1 MRKSVKMLLM
11 AAAAVSMITACSGQ
25 TTTKESSAALE
36 NTSEA
41 PKDTTEAADKEV
53 SNEEAAV
60 WPSTKTVEIYLPFAA
75 GGNSDLCARILG
87 EALGKKTGANFVV
100 VNQTEGNGAV
110 CYNTIAEAPADGS
123 ILGWVTPSWFTSYFA
138 GIHDLNPTK
147 DFSVLAGSDLLSP
160 VYLCVP
166 KNSPFDTL
174 DSLVTYCK
182 EHPGELVFGMQL
194 GSASHYYAE
203 SCAQSLGVSWNYVEN
218 GTDANRITS
227 LMGGITQ
234 ATVVSG
240 VSALQYVEAGELKAL
255 CCVAEPGSATP
266 EALKDI
272 PSLKGAGYENIA
284 VRNCNFLYGPKMDDA
299 LCAEINRIFTEV
311 FTDAEVQKR
320 LIEMNQEQ
328 TIWKDNIEATETVNQ
343 LYESYHA
350 IAENLNILAPG
361 RD

>member
-1 MRKSVKMLLM
+1 MQSLHFFAIIPSLTV
-11 AAAAVSMITACSGQ
+11 G
-25 TTTKESSAALE
+25 
-36 NTSEA
+36 
-41 PKDTTEAADKEV
+41 KDG
-53 SNEEAAV
+53 
-60 WPSTKTVEIYLPFAA
+60 I
-75 GGNSDLCARILG
+75 
-87 EALGKKTGANFVV
+87 

-110 CYNTIAEAPADGS
+110 CYNTIAGEPKDGS

-147 DFSVLAGSDLLSP
+147 DFSVLAGADLLSP

-166 KNSPFDTL
+166 KNSPFETL
-174 DSLVTYCK
+174 DDLVAYCK
-182 EHPGELVFGMQL
+182 EHPGELIFGMQL

-203 SCAQSLGVSWNYVEN
+203 SCAQNLGISWNYVEN
-218 GTDANRITS
+218 GTDSNRITS

-255 CCVAEPGSATP
+255 CCVAEPGSAIP
-266 EALKDI
+266 EALKDV
-272 PSLKGAGYENIA
+272 PSLKGAGYENIS
-284 VRNCNFLYGPKMDDA
+284 VRNCNFLYGPKIDDA
-299 LCAEINRIFTEV
+299 LCAEINRVFTEV
-311 FTDAEVQKR
+311 FTDAEIQKR

-350 IAENLNILAPG
+350 IAESLNILAPG